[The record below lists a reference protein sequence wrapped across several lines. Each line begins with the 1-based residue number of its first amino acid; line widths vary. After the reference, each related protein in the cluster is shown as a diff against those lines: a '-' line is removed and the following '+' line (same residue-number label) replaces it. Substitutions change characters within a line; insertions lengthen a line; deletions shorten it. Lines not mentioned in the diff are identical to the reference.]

1 MKTNN
6 FLLIV
11 ILLGGFGLFFGSLAK
26 YEQKNKIKIS
36 SMEDTKAIAKFN
48 DIQKNK
54 NIDQNFTQPA
64 STPQQSVVPHQSV
77 VPNQPEEKKISL
89 IKVHLPTNASVFIN
103 NKATY
108 SSGPYRIYDVE
119 LAVGKPYK
127 FKVVVSYA
135 SGISVAKDIVLSGGE
150 EVVLNFAE

>member
-1 MKTNN
+1 MELFDFGIVIN

-54 NIDQNFTQPA
+54 
-64 STPQQSVVPHQSV
+64 
-77 VPNQPEEKKISL
+77 
-89 IKVHLPTNASVFIN
+89 
-103 NKATY
+103 KATNNRKKCIY
-108 SSGPYRIYDVE
+108 FIYRRHH
-119 LAVGKPYK
+119 
-127 FKVVVSYA
+127 
-135 SGISVAKDIVLSGGE
+135 IVL
-150 EVVLNFAE
+150 

>member
-1 MKTNN
+1 
-6 FLLIV
+6 
-11 ILLGGFGLFFGSLAK
+11 
-26 YEQKNKIKIS
+26 
-36 SMEDTKAIAKFN
+36 MEDTKAIAKFN

-77 VPNQPEEKKISL
+77 VP
-89 IKVHLPTNASVFIN
+89 NASVFIN